1 MQGDSTASVHIPV
14 PPEFHYDGAVSPF
27 PARFVTLVTI
37 AGVAASLGCGGGD
50 ARRAEAAAKRAAAE
64 AAEARGREEAAAKRE
79 AGRLADLWTYQE
91 TAPGK
96 MHQFTAAIRSVSDVD
111 SDGSGARPVRLI
123 FRDHDSW
130 GRSSYL
136 VIDRGDF
143 DCYGKCTV
151 QVTVDEAAPKPM
163 AGRRPP
169 TDEAI
174 AMFINDWQTL
184 WGLTRGARRMQI
196 EFPVK
201 AGGTRIAAFDVAGL
215 DRSKLPGWDA
225 VRLPPLP
232 RQR

>member
-1 MQGDSTASVHIPV
+1 MRSRLVTLAVVAAI
-14 PPEFHYDGAVSPF
+14 AVSL
-27 PARFVTLVTI
+27 A
-37 AGVAASLGCGGGD
+37 CGRGE

-64 AAEARGREEAAAKRE
+64 AAEARARDEAAAKRE

-91 TAPGK
+91 TSPGK
-96 MHQFTAAIRSVSDVD
+96 MHQVTAAIRSVSDVD
-111 SDGSGARPVRLI
+111 TDGSGARPVRLI

-136 VIDRGDF
+136 VIEKGDF

-151 QVTVDEAAPKPM
+151 QVTVDDAAPKPM

-174 AMFINDWQTL
+174 AMFVNDWQAL
-184 WGLTRGARRMQI
+184 WGLTTGAQRIQI

-201 AGGTRIAAFDVAGL
+201 AGGTRTAAFDVAGL
-215 DRSKLPGWDA
+215 DSAKMPGWDSDGGA
-225 VRLPPLP
+225 K
-232 RQR
+232 

>member
-1 MQGDSTASVHIPV
+1 MASPLVEFNYDVQGGCALTTPIVI
-14 PPEFHYDGAVSPF
+14 
-27 PARFVTLVTI
+27 FVAA
-37 AGVAASLGCGGGD
+37 AGVAVSLACGNGQ
-50 ARRAEAAAKRAAAE
+50 ARRAEAEAKRAAAE
-64 AAEARGREEAAAKRE
+64 AEEARGREEAAARRE

-96 MHQFTAAIRSVSDVD
+96 MHQVTASIRSVSDVD
-111 SDGSGARPVRLI
+111 TDGTGARPVRLI

-136 VIDRGDF
+136 VIEKGDF

-151 QVTVDEAAPKPM
+151 QVTVDDAAPKPM

-174 AMFINDWQTL
+174 AMFVNDWQTL
-184 WGLTRGARRMQI
+184 WSLTRGAKRIQI

-201 AGGTRIAAFDVAGL
+201 AGGTRTAVFDVAGL
-215 DRSKLPGWDA
+215 DGSRMPGWDGGEST
-225 VRLPPLP
+225 R
-232 RQR
+232 